1 MQAGAPEMLSLE
13 MLKGTWAGL
22 TDISSIM
29 LSA

>member
-13 MLKGTWAGL
+13 MFKGNWYDL